1 VTPEDASFDPPP
13 HTADARA
20 GLGIGESARVLG
32 AYAWV
37 EGRLYQV
44 LGALAGHEAS
54 PALAVLLDA
63 HSQQHAWHATLF
75 AERVPL
81 VDGRDPESWV
91 VPPAPAVAGVLDRLA
106 GLPAGAPR
114 AAALARVVL
123 PRLVTGYRRHLAR
136 ARPVSDAPV
145 IRALTLVVRDEVEA
159 LLEAE
164 AQFEQLV
171 DGVGHLAGALE
182 EAGRLET
189 LVAASGPGLV
199 PWPAGRGA

>member
-1 VTPEDASFDPPP
+1 VTPEDGSFDPPP
-13 HTADARA
+13 GTAGARA
-20 GLGIGESARVLG
+20 GLGIGESARALG

-44 LGALAGHEAS
+44 LGALAGDEAS
-54 PALAVLLDA
+54 PGLAVVLDA

-81 VDGRDPESWV
+81 VGGRDPESWV
-91 VPPAPAVAGVLDRLA
+91 VPPAPAVAEVLDRLA

-123 PRLVTGYRRHLAR
+123 PRLVTGYRHLLAR
-136 ARPVSDAPV
+136 AGPVSDAPV

-159 LLEAE
+159 LLQAE
-164 AQFEQLV
+164 ALLEQLV
-171 DGVGHLAGALE
+171 DGAGPLGGALE
-182 EAGRLET
+182 EAARLEA
-189 LVAASGPGLV
+189 LVAASGPGLG
-199 PWPAGRGA
+199 PWPVGRGA